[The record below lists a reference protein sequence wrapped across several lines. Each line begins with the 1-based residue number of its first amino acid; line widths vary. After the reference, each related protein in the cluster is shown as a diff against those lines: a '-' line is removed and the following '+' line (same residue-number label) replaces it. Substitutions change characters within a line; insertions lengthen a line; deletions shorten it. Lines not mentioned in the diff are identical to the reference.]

1 MEQKCKQI
9 IDGSDTKYFV
19 SKEGVQN
26 ILAVK
31 QIGTNITYHLKESF
45 NKELRV

>member
-31 QIGTNITYHLKESF
+31 QMGWILT
-45 NKELRV
+45 